1 MSSRTAIRRRGGN
14 RIKEKLM
21 KLLGVKSIVTVT
33 LTLIFGYLAIVGRV
47 SGQEFLNVYTIVIAF
62 YFGTQMQ
69 RLSDSMDDSTVIK

>member
-1 MSSRTAIRRRGGN
+1 
-14 RIKEKLM
+14 M